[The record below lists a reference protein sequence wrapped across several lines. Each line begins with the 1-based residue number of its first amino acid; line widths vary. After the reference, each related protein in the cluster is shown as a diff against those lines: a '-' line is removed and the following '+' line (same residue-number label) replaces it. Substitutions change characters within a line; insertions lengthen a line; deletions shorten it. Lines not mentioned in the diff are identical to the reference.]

1 MEQTELLWQYQQADM
16 AADAF
21 ETEIKRNP
29 NRLQLKKNREFLVEQ
44 QNAVKRMEQEVA
56 EMLDRVDVIKVAIS
70 RMEDQLSALQKRM
83 EATPPADL
91 KQAQDMSRDAQ
102 KLLSDLT
109 DYEQEMKRIQKD
121 ASCLLYTSHAK
132 TRFHHTPQKRLVRHR
147 RRGLRAHIH
156 AHKGAVHLRRRREA
170 FRRHHLYQL
179 RNGPVLASHAGQAVG
194 GRGRRGQQLVR
205 YLLLHHDGNLPDGQ
219 AAVPKQLQNGGGDV
233 VGNVGDHKEPFPQR
247 PADLGKVQPAHISL
261 GDAQVVKG
269 VGGRDVYK
277 RQA

>member
-1 MEQTELLWQYQQADM
+1 MNHKEVRMEQTELLWQYQQADM

-121 ASCLLYTSHAK
+121 ASDRDRLEKEIRIKYAK
-132 TRFHHTPQKRLVRHR
+132 VKAEYDKQKV
-147 RRGLRAHIH
+147 AY
-156 AHKGAVHLRRRREA
+156 EA
-170 FRRHHLYQL
+170 EYKEQMRQL
-179 RNGPVLASHAGQAVG
+179 EEKR
-194 GRGRRGQQLVR
+194 
-205 YLLLHHDGNLPDGQ
+205 
-219 AAVPKQLQNGGGDV
+219 
-233 VGNVGDHKEPFPQR
+233 
-247 PADLGKVQPAHISL
+247 
-261 GDAQVVKG
+261 AQVQAKAKGIDPDLLEKYNVIKKHCIPPVARLYGDQCGGCNMGLPQVTLRKVKNDAKYIECENC
-269 VGGRDVYK
+269 GRLII
-277 RQA
+277 Q